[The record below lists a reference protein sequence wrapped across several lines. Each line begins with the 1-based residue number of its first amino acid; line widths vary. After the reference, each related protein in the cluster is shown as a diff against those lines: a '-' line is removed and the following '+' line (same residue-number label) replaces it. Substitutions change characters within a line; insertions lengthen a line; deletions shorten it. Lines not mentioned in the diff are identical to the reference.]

1 MKSRGLKFGG
11 TLIFDIN
18 QSRNVYESVKQKKW
32 MKVVLHEEQNK
43 PFWGTECYLYIG
55 MLP

>member
-18 QSRNVYESVKQKKW
+18 QSRNAYESVKQKKW
-32 MKVVLHEEQNK
+32 MNVVLHEEQNK

>member
-1 MKSRGLKFGG
+1 M
-11 TLIFDIN
+11 IFDIN
-18 QSRNVYESVKQKKW
+18 QSRNAYESVKQKKW

-43 PFWGTECYLYIG
+43 PFWGTEYLYIG